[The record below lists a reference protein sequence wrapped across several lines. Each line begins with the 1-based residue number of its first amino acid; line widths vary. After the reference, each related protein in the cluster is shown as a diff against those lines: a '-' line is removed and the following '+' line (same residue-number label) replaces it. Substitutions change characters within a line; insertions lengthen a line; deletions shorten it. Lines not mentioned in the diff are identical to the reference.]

1 LYSLE
6 IMMGPCIFGFPM
18 VES

>member
-1 LYSLE
+1 
-6 IMMGPCIFGFPM
+6 MGPCIFGFPM